1 MKKPRVG
8 KTGQLNEER
17 IKTGSMLLKR
27 KSKNK
32 EEAGKKILRN
42 KNSFRVTKLSALTGT
57 N

>member
-1 MKKPRVG
+1 
-8 KTGQLNEER
+8 
-17 IKTGSMLLKR
+17 MLLKR